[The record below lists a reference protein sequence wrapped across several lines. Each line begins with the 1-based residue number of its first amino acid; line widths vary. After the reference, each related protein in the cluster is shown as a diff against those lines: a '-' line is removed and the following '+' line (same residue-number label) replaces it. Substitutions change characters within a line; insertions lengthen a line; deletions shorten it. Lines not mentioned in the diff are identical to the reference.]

1 MRSSTGGRPAARFI
15 ARKLN
20 NDLKCQHNCND
31 KVSIIAHMLNQNRL
45 RRRSCFPVFSSWL
58 AFFIALFLP
67 SSGPAQVY
75 AGKPKLIVIIVIDQ
89 FRGDYLDR
97 FRSEFKGRGFRLFMD
112 QGAWF
117 TDCYYDYA
125 NTKTAPGH
133 ATLGTG
139 AYSDGHGIESNE
151 WWDAARSDTHKVTSV
166 EDERY
171 QLVDLPASSIPAG
184 QPGAPDNA
192 PTFVIGASPRSLRA
206 TTLGDELR
214 LATQGKTKVYGI
226 SLKDRAA
233 ILPAGQSANGAFWID
248 PASGQFTTSTYYM
261 EHLPGWAAAF
271 NAGGRRAQAEREA
284 NVDEKTTEFYD
295 LVGRTPAANGYE
307 LDFAKELI
315 KSEKLGQNGVTDL
328 LTISLSPNDIL
339 GHQFGPDSEFEKQM
353 ILSLDHD
360 IDGFVTWLDQA
371 VGLKNVWLALS
382 ADHGVAPIPGEAAQ
396 LGINSAAVDVQK
408 VYDRVNARLNSRYT
422 AQIKTDYLMPGPDLP
437 YIVLNR
443 KAFQAA
449 GMDEKTA
456 EDIVAGLLTEE
467 VAGLAPKPDPDN
479 PGPAQHRLPPT
490 PQVAGV
496 YTRVELAHGQLPPS
510 EWGRLL
516 AHSYSEHGNWYVM
529 LLLNSYQLEGMSLF
543 GGTTHFSPWS
553 YDRHVPLALYGTPFV
568 PGEYHER
575 VAPVDLA
582 VTFASLAGVN
592 QPSAAVGRVL
602 VEAIKSNR
610 PATTP

>member
-1 MRSSTGGRPAARFI
+1 MMPDMSRARSSPSCSSFPILLLWPALLI
-15 ARKLN
+15 A
-20 NDLKCQHNCND
+20 
-31 KVSIIAHMLNQNRL
+31 V
-45 RRRSCFPVFSSWL
+45 
-58 AFFIALFLP
+58 FLP
-67 SSGPAQVY
+67 PSASAQVY
-75 AGKPKLIVIIVIDQ
+75 DGKPKLIVIVVIDQ

-97 FRSEFKGRGFRLFMD
+97 YRSEFKGRGFRLFMD

-133 ATLGTG
+133 ATIGTG
-139 AYSDGHGIESNE
+139 AYTDGHGIESNE
-151 WWDAARSDTHKVTSV
+151 WWDASRSDAHKVSSV

-171 QLVDLPASSIPAG
+171 QMVDLPASSIPAN

-192 PTFVIGASPRSLRA
+192 ATFVIGSSPRNLRA

-214 LATQGKTKVYGI
+214 LATQGKSKVYGV
-226 SLKDRAA
+226 SLKDRAS

-248 PASGQFTTSTYYM
+248 PASGQFSTSTYYM
-261 EHLPGWAAAF
+261 EHLPDWAKAF

-284 NVDEKTTEFYD
+284 NVDENTTQFYE

-315 KSEKLGQNGVTDL
+315 KGEKLGQSGVTDL
-328 LTISLSPNDIL
+328 ITISLSPNDIL
-339 GHQFGPDSEFEKQM
+339 GHQFGPDSDFEKEM

-360 IDGFVTWLDQA
+360 LDAFFGWLDQT

-382 ADHGVAPIPGEAAQ
+382 ADHGVAPIPGEAAK
-396 LGINSAAVDVQK
+396 LGIHAAAVNIQT
-408 VYDRVNARLNSRYT
+408 VYDRVNARLNARYT
-422 AQIKTDYLMPGPDLP
+422 PQSKTAYLMPGPDLP
-437 YIVLNR
+437 YVTLNR
-443 KAFQAA
+443 QAFQAA
-449 GMDEKTA
+449 GMNEESA
-456 EDIVAGLLTEE
+456 EDAVAAMLPEE
-467 VAGLAPKPDPDN
+467 VAALAPKPEGD
-479 PGPAQHRLPPT
+479 GPAQHRLPT
-490 PQVAGV
+490 APQVAGV
-496 YTRVELAHGQLPPS
+496 YTRFALAHGQLPPS

-529 LLLNSYQLEGMSLF
+529 MLLASYQMEGTGQF
-543 GGTTHFSPWS
+543 AGTTHFSPWS
-553 YDRHVPLALYGTPFV
+553 YDRHVPLALYGTPFI

-602 VEAIKSNR
+602 TEAIKSAR
-610 PATTP
+610 PAPTQ